1 MCSMKFELITSR
13 ATGTGMLVN
22 RVITLKDT
30 RVPSS
35 ADSSSPRD
43 FANPLLSL
51 TNEKL
56 FPQCC

>member
-1 MCSMKFELITSR
+1 MCSLKILLITSR

-22 RVITLKDT
+22 RALTLKDT
-30 RVPSS
+30 RVSCDAVFSTLKAS
-35 ADSSSPRD
+35 AK
-43 FANPLLSL
+43 PLLSL